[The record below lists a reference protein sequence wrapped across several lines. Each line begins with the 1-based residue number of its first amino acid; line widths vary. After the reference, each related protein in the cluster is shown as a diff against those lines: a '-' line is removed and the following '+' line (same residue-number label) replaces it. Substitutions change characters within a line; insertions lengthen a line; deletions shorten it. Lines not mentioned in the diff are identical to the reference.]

1 MIGRAPSGGRPAPM
15 TDETPLSVAVRQEG
29 PTAVLEPEG
38 EIDISTVGLVRL
50 RLDELP
56 AHVQTVILD
65 LRAVRFLDTS
75 GLQLVVEEH
84 RRAAHGGPEFVLVR
98 APEPVHRLFEIA
110 GLADRLRIVGDPSDV
125 TT

>member
-1 MIGRAPSGGRPAPM
+1 M
-15 TDETPLSVAVRQEG
+15 TDETPLSVAVRQNG
-29 PTAVLEPEG
+29 STAVLEPEG
-38 EIDISTVGLVRL
+38 EIDISTVALVRL

-56 AHVQTVILD
+56 EDIETVVLD

-84 RRAAHGGPEFVLVR
+84 RRSADGGPEFVLVR

-110 GLADRLRIVGDPSDV
+110 GIADRLRIVGDPSDV
-125 TT
+125 TA